1 MNVPERLNEI
11 MEQRGWTRYKL
22 AKESKLPEATLAN
35 IFHRGTIPTIATLEI
50 ICQTLNIS
58 LSQFFA
64 DNEMI
69 ELTPELKEFYEVWM
83 YLTPDKRDLILQT
96 MKFMKYRA
104 LALYFF
110 VYL

>member
-1 MNVPERLNEI
+1 MNVLEKLNEL
-11 MEQRGWTRYKL
+11 MKERGWTRYRL
-22 AKESKLPEATLAN
+22 AKECNLPEGTLAN

-69 ELTPELKEFYEVWM
+69 ELTPELKEFYETWL
-83 YLTPDKRDLILQT
+83 YLTPEKRQNILQT
-96 MKFMKYRA
+96 MKFMK
-104 LALYFF
+104 
-110 VYL
+110 